1 MGTLITHVDKEEGDI
16 VLYFIQ
22 RTLVEDHLETIII
35 PIHQKS

>member
-22 RTLVEDHLETIII
+22 RTLVEDHIYQIRLLIR
-35 PIHQKS
+35 QQS